1 MIFATENSNKFQKA
15 RFWKEKSVQDV
26 VTLGPTAQGIL
37 VLSKLEIKAQMTIK
51 FWALKFEDGNE
62 QKKCRAGAICKGMNV
77 YYGSFNVLLIL
88 SKFVA
93 VGFLLLPH

>member
-1 MIFATENSNKFQKA
+1 LQLKIQINSKKPGFGRKNQF
-15 RFWKEKSVQDV
+15 RTWS
-26 VTLGPTAQGIL
+26 LGPTAQGTL
-37 VLSKLEIKAQMTIK
+37 VLSKLESKAQMTIK

-77 YYGSFNVLLIL
+77 YCGSFNVLLIL